1 MTRRAWLILPG
12 KDTTDHPPERLAATY
27 GWIREEIYGW

>member
-12 KDTTDHPPERLAATY
+12 KTTLQEGLAATY
-27 GWIREEIYGW
+27 GWIREENCG

>member
-12 KDTTDHPPERLAATY
+12 RTPQTTIQEGLAATY
-27 GWIREEIYGW
+27 GWIREEICGC